1 LVFRA
6 DYYRFESM
14 ARKTWFPI
22 ALICCFTTIQPVWS
36 QISQKTAISL
46 DSVIT
51 LTTNMLNPKM
61 IDQAKI
67 RIDSL
72 MNLISGQKSQ
82 NELLIQLK
90 IRSLQG
96 KYLLQKQKNEDW
108 PELYEWCK
116 NQEALC
122 QSEEEL
128 NLLVRLY
135 NNAGIAFKRL
145 GRLSDSEEAF
155 LKSSEVL
162 KKLKNP
168 DYSLYG
174 SVYANAGNSL
184 KQMGEFDRSIE
195 YLEQSIDYFDEFVEK
210 NNNPDAIIKIAEPKS
225 KALDNLGLV
234 YQCLADHQKAI
245 EVFHTCIDIKLKY
258 FPKDITGV
266 YGNLVISLIELGD
279 FKEAKQIVEL
289 ILNGYKPGMA
299 KDQSWALSQLNLLNI
314 THRLSGDSKKFFSE
328 LNQLTLRIRNEIP
341 SALDL
346 IPVANQLAAS
356 LLLNQGKYDAA
367 LSKLAEAMTAISTN
381 SQKINLYEIPN
392 RLKTLKIN
400 KFIELMNLNAQVYFD
415 WGNQNKDSEKLKK
428 AEERYSFTLKLIDSL
443 RNSLEWQSSKLQ
455 VSRMQ
460 RSTYNQLIHLEYTI
474 FQLTGDSTYIAKLFT
489 TMEQSKS
496 AGLWSSV
503 KDIEFKTSLIPQE
516 DLEIEN
522 NIRKKIADIQGK
534 IIEAGAAQ
542 NFEPKR
548 IRDLQQENLFCNQ
561 QLDSLKQIY
570 RQKYPD
576 YYQAKFDRST
586 ISLDQVSGL
595 LTEEQILIEY
605 AIAYDYL
612 YTLTVSRS
620 GTSITRIPITRKLT
634 EDIAFIL
641 DFMKGQMESL
651 TSSARSRYCEAA
663 TGLFDLLIGP
673 SSSLINSK
681 ELLIILDG
689 SLSYIPFEA
698 LLEPQLNGLKQDYR
712 RLPYL
717 IHNHSI
723 SYGLTATVYFY
734 KSSPVPHPTSSVLA
748 VAPSYKLTTGK
759 ISEFIRK
766 AEAGLPELKGT
777 YQESRAIKR
786 MLGGRLL
793 IGARATESTF
803 KRIAPKYG
811 ILHLAMH
818 TIPDKNNSL
827 NSGLVFTPGADNKE
841 DGVLFGY
848 EVYNLSL
855 NAWLTVLSA
864 CETGTGQMASGEG
877 VLSFG
882 RAFIVAGCPNL
893 VMTMWTVDDRS
904 SQEIMVAFYK
914 SLLSGEGIADAL
926 QISKL
931 GYLEHVDQLHA
942 HPYYWAGFIELGQ
955 NQVLKISPKKPGLL
969 YLLIFF
975 SFTVLIL
982 VYLQTKKNPRRGR
995 DIRKME

>member
-1 LVFRA
+1 MVFRI

-14 ARKTWFPI
+14 AGKTWFPI

-36 QISQKTAISL
+36 QVSQKRAINL
-46 DSVIT
+46 DSVIA

-82 NELLIQLK
+82 KYLLIQLK

-162 KKLKNP
+162 KKLKKP

-174 SVYANAGNSL
+174 SVYSNAGNSL
-184 KQMGEFDRSIE
+184 KQMGEFERSKE
-195 YLEQSIDYFDEFVEK
+195 YLTQSIKYFDEFEEK
-210 NNNPDAIIKIAEPKS
+210 SNNPNVITKIAEPKS

-245 EVFHTCIDIKLKY
+245 EVFRICIDLKLKY
-258 FPKDITGV
+258 FPKDIIEV
-266 YGNLVISLIELGD
+266 YGNMVISLIEVGA
-279 FKEAKQIVEL
+279 FQEAKQIVDL
-289 ILNGYKPGMA
+289 ILNDFKPGVA
-299 KDQSWALSQLNLLNI
+299 KDRSWALAKLNLADINF
-314 THRLSGDSKKFFSE
+314 RLSGDTTDIFRELDF
-328 LNQLTLRIRNEIP
+328 LNQKIRNEIP
-341 SALDL
+341 IALD
-346 IPVANQLAAS
+346 ITIIANQLIAN
-356 LLLNQGKYDAA
+356 LLKDQGKHQLA
-367 LSKLAEAMTAISTN
+367 LNKWSEAMKLLDTTNQDISPD
-381 SQKINLYEIPN
+381 EIPYN
-392 RLKTLKIN
+392 IKTLNSN
-400 KFIELMNLNAQVYFD
+400 KLIELMNLNAKIYFD
-415 WGNQNKDSEKLKK
+415 WGNQKNDSGKLGK
-428 AEERYSFTLKLIDSL
+428 AEERYLFTLKLIDSL
-443 RNSLEWQSSKLQ
+443 RNSLELQSSKLQ

-460 RSTYNQLIHLEYTI
+460 RSTYNQLIQLEYTI
-474 FQLTGDSTYIAKLFT
+474 FQLTGDNTYISRLFT

-503 KDIEFKTSLIPQE
+503 RDIEFKNSKIPQE
-516 DLEIEN
+516 DLVKEN
-522 NIRKKIADIQGK
+522 NIREKIADIQGK

-542 NFEPKR
+542 IIDQKR
-548 IRDLQQENLFCNQ
+548 IRELQQENVIYDQ
-561 QLDSLKQIY
+561 QIDSLKQIY

-586 ISLDQVSGL
+586 ISLDQVSRL
-595 LTEEQILIEY
+595 LTQKQVLIEY

-612 YTLTVSRS
+612 YTLTVSPS
-620 GTSITRIPITRKLT
+620 GSNITRLPITQKST
-634 EDIAFIL
+634 EDILYILNFI
-641 DFMKGQMESL
+641 KGNVESL

-663 TGLFDLLIGP
+663 SGLFELLIRP
-673 SSSLINSK
+673 SASLIISK
-681 ELLIILDG
+681 ELLIIPDG

-698 LLEPQLNGLKQDYR
+698 LLEPQTNESRQDYR
-712 RLPYL
+712 KLPYL
-717 IHNHSI
+717 IRNHSI
-723 SYGLTATVYFY
+723 SYGLTATLFFY
-734 KSSPVPHPTSSVLA
+734 KSARITNPTRSVLA
-748 VAPSYKLTTGK
+748 VAPSYNLSSGK
-759 ISEFIRK
+759 ISDYIRK
-766 AEAGLPELKGT
+766 AESGLPELKGT
-777 YQESRAIKR
+777 YQESRAIKK

-793 IGARATESTF
+793 IGDKATESKF
-803 KRIAPKYG
+803 KSIAPKYS

-818 TIPDKNNSL
+818 TIPDKSNSL
-827 NSGLVFTPGADNKE
+827 NSGLVFTPGADKKE
-841 DGVLFGY
+841 DGILFGH

-864 CETGTGQMASGEG
+864 CETGSGQMASGEG

-893 VMTMWTVDDRS
+893 IMTMWTVDDRS
-904 SQEIMVAFYK
+904 SQEIMETFYK
-914 SLLSGEGIADAL
+914 SLLSGAGIADAL

-931 GYLEHVDQLHA
+931 TYLEHVDQLHA
-942 HPYYWAGFIELGQ
+942 HPHYWAGFIELGQ
-955 NQVLKISPKKPGLL
+955 NQVLNISHEKP
-969 YLLIFF
+969 
-975 SFTVLIL
+975 VLIYLMLFFFITVAIL
-982 VYLQTKKNPRRGR
+982 VFLKLKKR
-995 DIRKME
+995 